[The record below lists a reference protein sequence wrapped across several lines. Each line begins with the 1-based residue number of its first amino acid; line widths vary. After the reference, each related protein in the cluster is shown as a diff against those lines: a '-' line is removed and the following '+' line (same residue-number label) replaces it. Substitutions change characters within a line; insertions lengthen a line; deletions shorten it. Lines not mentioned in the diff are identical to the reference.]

1 MPLALLALAVS
12 AFGIGTTEFVMM
24 GLLPNVAD
32 DLGTSVPTAGYLVS
46 AYAIGVV
53 VGAPLLTGLGSRI
66 PRKRMLL
73 LLMAVFTVGNLASAF
88 APDFGWLLV
97 SRFLAGLPHG
107 AFFGVGA
114 VVAARLVPD
123 GRQARAVA
131 TMFLGL
137 TVANIVGVPAATLL
151 GQHLGWRATF
161 MVVAVIGLGA
171 MAALARLV
179 PQIPVEAHQNVRRE
193 LSALGNRQV
202 MLGLLTAVLGFAGVF
217 AVYSY
222 LSSMTTEAMGFGESS
237 VTLVLA
243 LFGIGMTLGALA
255 AGPLTDRALRP
266 TLYGSLGALAV
277 VLVVFPFTVHVHWAA
292 LVMVVLLGGIGFMT
306 TTPLQMLVMNKA
318 KDAPTL
324 ASASN
329 HSAFNLANAGGAWLG
344 GVAIAA
350 LLGLDVPGPGRRGA
364 GRGRTRR
371 GGHGGR
377 HGPDPGPLAGRGLRS
392 PGGDSGVRGGPL
404 LLRRLSRTAP
414 RPPLTTTGRWGRAT
428 RAPTGPSSQV
438 VVDGLS
444 RRASTTAR
452 SRTADT
458 PIRVPFLPMEV
469 SLMR

>member
-1 MPLALLALAVS
+1 MPRPPRPVALFALAVS

-32 DLGTSVPTAGYLVS
+32 DLGTSVPTAGHLVA

-53 VGAPLLTGLGSRI
+53 IGAPLLTALGSRI

-73 LLMAVFTVGNLASAF
+73 LLMALFTVGNLASAL
-88 APDFGWLLV
+88 APGFGWLV
-97 SRFLAGLPHG
+97 AGRVLAGLPHG

-114 VVAARLVPD
+114 VVAARLVAD

-161 MVVAVIGLGA
+161 LVVAAIGLVA

-179 PQIPVEAHQNVRRE
+179 PYVPVDARQSVRRE
-193 LSALGNRQV
+193 LRTLGDRQV
-202 MLGLLTAVLGFAGVF
+202 LLGLLTAVFGFAGVF

-222 LSSMTTEAMGFGESS
+222 LASMTTEVMGFGESS

-266 TLYGSLGALAV
+266 TLYGSLAALAV
-277 VLVVFPFTVHVHWAA
+277 VLVAFNYTAHVRWAA
-292 LVMVVLLGGIGFMT
+292 PATVVVLGAVGFMT

-344 GVAIAA
+344 GMAIAA
-350 LLGLDVPGPGRRGA
+350 GWGWMSPTLVGAVLAVAGLGIAVTAGLLD
-364 GRGRTRR
+364 
-371 GGHGGR
+371 
-377 HGPDPGPLAGRGLRS
+377 
-392 PGGDSGVRGGPL
+392 
-404 LLRRLSRTAP
+404 
-414 RPPLTTTGRWGRAT
+414 
-428 RAPTGPSSQV
+428 RAPG
-438 VVDGLS
+438 
-444 RRASTTAR
+444 ASR
-452 SRTADT
+452 SRVVASGTASREPARDT
-458 PIRVPFLPMEV
+458 VG
-469 SLMR
+469 

>member
-32 DLGTSVPTAGYLVS
+32 DLHTSVPTAGYLVS

-53 VGAPLLTGLGSRI
+53 LGAPLLTGLGSRV
-66 PRKRMLL
+66 PRKKMLL
-73 LLMAVFTVGNLASAF
+73 LLMAVFTVGNLASAL
-88 APDFGWLLV
+88 APDFGWLIAGRL
-97 SRFLAGLPHG
+97 LAGLPHG

-114 VVAARLVPD
+114 VVAARLVTE

-161 MVVAVIGLGA
+161 LVVAAIGLAA

-179 PQIPVEAHQNVRRE
+179 PHIPVEAHQDVRRE
-193 LSALGNRQV
+193 LRALGNRQV
-202 MLGLLTAVLGFAGVF
+202 VLGLLTAVFGFAGVF

-222 LSSMTTEAMGFGESS
+222 LSAMTTKAMGFGESS
-237 VTLVLA
+237 VTPVLA

-277 VLVVFPFTVHVHWAA
+277 VLAVFPFVVHVTWAA
-292 LVMVVLLGGIGFMT
+292 LVIVVLLGAVGFMT

-350 LLGLDVPGPGRRGA
+350 GWGWTSPAFVGAVLAVAGLAIAMTA
-364 GRGRTRR
+364 GYLDRTPNPNSRVV
-371 GGHGGR
+371 
-377 HGPDPGPLAGRGLRS
+377 A
-392 PGGDSGVRGGPL
+392 GGP
-404 LLRRLSRTAP
+404 
-414 RPPLTTTGRWGRAT
+414 TTT
-428 RAPTGPSSQV
+428 RAPDRKTTSS
-438 VVDGLS
+438 
-444 RRASTTAR
+444 R
-452 SRTADT
+452 SG
-458 PIRVPFLPMEV
+458 V
-469 SLMR
+469 

>member
-1 MPLALLALAVS
+1 MPLALLALAIS

-46 AYAIGVV
+46 AYALGVV
-53 VGAPLLTGLGSRI
+53 LGAPLLTAIGSRV

-73 LLMAVFTVGNLASAF
+73 LLMALFTLGNLASAL
-88 APDFGWLLV
+88 APGFGWLV
-97 SRFLAGLPHG
+97 AGRFLAGLPHG

-114 VVAARLVPD
+114 VVAARLVGE

-161 MVVAVIGLGA
+161 LVVGVIGLGS

-179 PQIPVEAHQNVRRE
+179 PHIPVGAHQGLGHE
-193 LSALGNRQV
+193 LRALGNRQV
-202 MLGLLTAVLGFAGVF
+202 LLGLLTAVLGFAGVF

-222 LSSMTTEAMGFGESS
+222 LSAMTTEAMGFGESS

-266 TLYGSLGALAV
+266 TLYGSLAALAV
-277 VLVVFPFTVHVHWAA
+277 VLAVFPFAVQVKWAA
-292 LVMVVLLGGIGFMT
+292 LVMVVLLGGVGFMT

-344 GVAIAA
+344 GAAIAA
-350 LLGLDVPGPGRRGA
+350 GWGWTSPALVGAVLTVAGLAVAVTA
-364 GRGRTRR
+364 GVL
-371 GGHGGR
+371 
-377 HGPDPGPLAGRGLRS
+377 D
-392 PGGDSGVRGGPL
+392 RGGPGE
-404 LLRRLSRTAP
+404 SRVVA
-414 RPPLTTTGRWGRAT
+414 GAGT
-428 RAPTGPSSQV
+428 RGARDGSHADV
-438 VVDGLS
+438 V
-444 RRASTTAR
+444 
-452 SRTADT
+452 
-458 PIRVPFLPMEV
+458 
-469 SLMR
+469 

>member
-53 VGAPLLTGLGSRI
+53 LGAPLLTALGSRL

-73 LLMAVFTVGNLASAF
+73 LLMSLFILGNAASAF
-88 APDFGWLLV
+88 APGFGWLVAGRLI
-97 SRFLAGLPHG
+97 AGLPHG

-114 VVAARLVPD
+114 VVAARLVPE

-161 MVVAVIGLGA
+161 VVVAVIGLVA
-171 MAALARLV
+171 LAALARLI
-179 PQIPVEAHQNVRRE
+179 PQIPVAEHQDVRHE
-193 LSALGNRQV
+193 LRALRNRQV
-202 MLGLLTAVLGFAGVF
+202 ILGLLTAVFGFAGVF

-243 LFGIGMTLGALA
+243 LFGIGMTVGALA

-266 TLYGSLGALAV
+266 TLFGSLAALTV
-277 VLVVFPFTVHVHWAA
+277 VLLLFPLTVHVKWLA
-292 LVMVVLLGGIGFMT
+292 LVMVVLLGAVGFMT
-306 TTPLQMLVMNKA
+306 TTPLQMLVMRKA

-344 GVAIAA
+344 GAAISAGWGWTSPAPVGAA
-350 LLGLDVPGPGRRGA
+350 LA
-364 GRGRTRR
+364 
-371 GGHGGR
+371 
-377 HGPDPGPLAGRGLRS
+377 LAGLGIA
-392 PGGDSGVRGGPL
+392 V
-404 LLRRLSRTAP
+404 TATVLD
-414 RPPLTTTGRWGRAT
+414 RDRAT
-428 RAPTGPSSQV
+428 PSRVVAGGSDLPTTSRETVRSAPG
-438 VVDGLS
+438 
-444 RRASTTAR
+444 
-452 SRTADT
+452 
-458 PIRVPFLPMEV
+458 E
-469 SLMR
+469 

>member
-32 DLGTSVPTAGYLVS
+32 DLDTSVPTAGYLVS

-53 VGAPLLTGLGSRI
+53 LGAPLLAGLGSRV
-66 PRKRMLL
+66 PRKKMLL
-73 LLMAVFTVGNLASAF
+73 LLMALFTVGNLASAL
-88 APDFGWLLV
+88 APDFGWLLAG
-97 SRFLAGLPHG
+97 RFLAGLPHG

-114 VVAARLVPD
+114 VVATRLVAE

-161 MVVAVIGLGA
+161 LVVAAIGLTA

-179 PQIPVEAHQNVRRE
+179 PAIPVEAHQDVRRE
-193 LSALGNRQV
+193 LRALGNRQV
-202 MLGLLTAVLGFAGVF
+202 LLGLLTAVFGFAGVF

-222 LSSMTTEAMGFGESS
+222 LSAMTTKAMGFGESS
-237 VTLVLA
+237 VTVVLA

-277 VLVVFPFTVHVHWAA
+277 ILVAFPFTVHVQWAA
-292 LVMVVLLGGIGFMT
+292 LVMVVLLGGVGFMT

-350 LLGLDVPGPGRRGA
+350 GWGWTSPAFVGAVLAVAGLAIAATAGYLDRGD
-364 GRGRTRR
+364 
-371 GGHGGR
+371 GGR
-377 HGPDPGPLAGRGLRS
+377 SRVVANSSPSSTHSTPPDAHSTPPDAHPTPSGTHSS
-392 PGGDSGVRGGPL
+392 PSGV
-404 LLRRLSRTAP
+404 
-414 RPPLTTTGRWGRAT
+414 
-428 RAPTGPSSQV
+428 
-438 VVDGLS
+438 
-444 RRASTTAR
+444 
-452 SRTADT
+452 
-458 PIRVPFLPMEV
+458 
-469 SLMR
+469 

>member
-1 MPLALLALAVS
+1 MPLALFALAVS

-32 DLGTSVPTAGYLVS
+32 DLSTSVPTAGYLVS

-53 VGAPLLTGLGSRI
+53 LGAPLLTGLGSRV
-66 PRKRMLL
+66 PRKKMLL
-73 LLMAVFTVGNLASAF
+73 LLMALFTVGNLASAL
-88 APDFGWLLV
+88 APDFGWLLAG
-97 SRFLAGLPHG
+97 RFLAGLPHG

-114 VVAARLVPD
+114 VVAARLAAE

-161 MVVAVIGLGA
+161 LVVAAIGLAA

-179 PQIPVEAHQNVRRE
+179 PRIPVEAHRDVRRE
-193 LSALGNRQV
+193 LRALGNRQV
-202 MLGLLTAVLGFAGVF
+202 LLGLLTAVFGFAGVF

-222 LSSMTTEAMGFGESS
+222 LSAMTTEAMGFGESS

-277 VLVVFPFTVHVHWAA
+277 VLVAFPFTVHVPWAA
-292 LVMVVLLGGIGFMT
+292 LVMVTLLGAVGFMT
-306 TTPLQMLVMNKA
+306 TTPLQLLVMNKA

-350 LLGLDVPGPGRRGA
+350 GWGWTSPAFVGAVLAAAGLAIALTAGFLDLSKPVRRLRTEPSRRTGPGQHRLRA
-364 GRGRTRR
+364 LTRHPARPAFEDEGRTKAAT
-371 GGHGGR
+371 GH
-377 HGPDPGPLAGRGLRS
+377 
-392 PGGDSGVRGGPL
+392 
-404 LLRRLSRTAP
+404 P
-414 RPPLTTTGRWGRAT
+414 R
-428 RAPTGPSSQV
+428 
-438 VVDGLS
+438 
-444 RRASTTAR
+444 
-452 SRTADT
+452 
-458 PIRVPFLPMEV
+458 
-469 SLMR
+469 

>member
-53 VGAPLLTGLGSRI
+53 LGAPLLTGLGSRV
-66 PRKRMLL
+66 PRKKMLL
-73 LLMAVFTVGNLASAF
+73 LLMALFTIGNLASAL
-88 APDFGWLLV
+88 APDFGWLLAGRV
-97 SRFLAGLPHG
+97 LAGLPHG

-114 VVAARLVPD
+114 VVAARLVAE

-161 MVVAVIGLGA
+161 LVVAAIGLAA

-179 PQIPVEAHQNVRRE
+179 PAIPVEAHQDVRRE
-193 LSALGNRQV
+193 LRALGNRQV
-202 MLGLLTAVLGFAGVF
+202 LLGLLTAVFGFAGVF

-222 LSSMTTEAMGFGESS
+222 LSAMTTKAMGFGESS
-237 VTLVLA
+237 VTIVLA

-277 VLVVFPFTVHVHWAA
+277 ILVAFPFTVDVQWAA
-292 LVMVVLLGGIGFMT
+292 LVMVVLLGGVGFMT

-350 LLGLDVPGPGRRGA
+350 GWGWTSPAFVGAVLAVLGLAIAATAGFLDRGDGGGSRVVANSARPAFEDKTSTEVATMSSGPG
-364 GRGRTRR
+364 T
-371 GGHGGR
+371 
-377 HGPDPGPLAGRGLRS
+377 PSS
-392 PGGDSGVRGGPL
+392 PSGV
-404 LLRRLSRTAP
+404 
-414 RPPLTTTGRWGRAT
+414 
-428 RAPTGPSSQV
+428 
-438 VVDGLS
+438 
-444 RRASTTAR
+444 
-452 SRTADT
+452 
-458 PIRVPFLPMEV
+458 
-469 SLMR
+469 

>member
-1 MPLALLALAVS
+1 MPLALFALAVS

-53 VGAPLLTGLGSRI
+53 LGAPLLTGLGSRV

-73 LLMAVFTVGNLASAF
+73 LLMALFTVGNLASAL
-88 APDFGWLLV
+88 APDFGWLLAG
-97 SRFLAGLPHG
+97 RFLAGLPHG

-114 VVAARLVPD
+114 VVAARLAAE

-161 MVVAVIGLGA
+161 LVVAAIGLAA

-179 PQIPVEAHQNVRRE
+179 PRIPVEAHQDVRRE
-193 LSALGNRQV
+193 LRALGNRQV
-202 MLGLLTAVLGFAGVF
+202 LLGLLTAVFGFAGVF

-222 LSSMTTEAMGFGESS
+222 LSAMTTKAMGFGESS

-277 VLVVFPFTVHVHWAA
+277 VLVAFPFTVHVPWAA
-292 LVMVVLLGGIGFMT
+292 LVMVTLLGAVGFMT
-306 TTPLQMLVMNKA
+306 TTPLQLLVMNKA

-350 LLGLDVPGPGRRGA
+350 GWGWTSPAFVGAVLAVAGLAIALTA
-364 GRGRTRR
+364 GFLDLSK
-371 GGHGGR
+371 
-377 HGPDPGPLAGRGLRS
+377 P
-392 PGGDSGVRGGPL
+392 V
-404 LLRRLSRTAP
+404 RRLRTEP
-414 RPPLTTTGRWGRAT
+414 LSGTDPQEHRPDAHPAT
-428 RAPTGPSSQV
+428 SGPSGGAFSSPS
-438 VVDGLS
+438 G
-444 RRASTTAR
+444 A
-452 SRTADT
+452 
-458 PIRVPFLPMEV
+458 
-469 SLMR
+469 

>member
-1 MPLALLALAVS
+1 MPLALLALAIS

-53 VGAPLLTGLGSRI
+53 IGAPLLTALGSRI

-73 LLMAVFTVGNLASAF
+73 LMMAVFTAGNLASAL
-88 APDFGWLLV
+88 APNFGMLV
-97 SRFLAGLPHG
+97 AGRLLAGLPHG

-114 VVAARLVPD
+114 VVAARLVKE

-161 MVVAVIGLGA
+161 LVVAAIGLIA
-171 MAALARLV
+171 MASLAKLV
-179 PQIPVEAHQNVRRE
+179 PHVPRDEQNGVRQEIR
-193 LSALGNRQV
+193 ALGNRQV
-202 MLGLLTAVLGFAGVF
+202 LLGLLTAVFGFAGVF

-222 LSSMTTEAMGFGESS
+222 LASMMTKVTGFGEGT
-237 VTLVLA
+237 VPVVLA

-266 TLYGSLGALAV
+266 TLFGALGALAV
-277 VLVVFPFTVHVHWAA
+277 TLVVFDFTVHVKWAA
-292 LVMVVLLGGIGFMT
+292 LVTVVILGAVGFMT

-318 KDAPTL
+318 EHAPTL

-350 LLGLDVPGPGRRGA
+350 DWGWTSPTLVGAVLAVVGLSIAVTAALMD
-364 GRGRTRR
+364 
-371 GGHGGR
+371 
-377 HGPDPGPLAGRGLRS
+377 RS
-392 PGGDSGVRGGPL
+392 PN
-404 LLRRLSRTAP
+404 
-414 RPPLTTTGRWGRAT
+414 
-428 RAPTGPSSQV
+428 
-438 VVDGLS
+438 
-444 RRASTTAR
+444 R
-452 SRTADT
+452 SRIVATSDDKARHE
-458 PIRVPFLPMEV
+458 PARLG
-469 SLMR
+469 

>member
-53 VGAPLLTGLGSRI
+53 LGAPLLTALGSRI

-73 LLMAVFTVGNLASAF
+73 LLMGLFVLGNAASAL
-88 APDFGWLLV
+88 APGFGWLVAGRLI
-97 SRFLAGLPHG
+97 AGLPHG

-114 VVAARLVPD
+114 VVAARLVPED
-123 GRQARAVA
+123 RQARAVA
-131 TMFLGL
+131 RMFLGL

-161 MVVAVIGLGA
+161 LVVAVIGLV
-171 MAALARLV
+171 ALTALSRLI
-179 PQIPVEAHQNVRRE
+179 PQIPVAEHQDVRHE
-193 LSALGNRQV
+193 LRALGNRQV
-202 MLGLLTAVLGFAGVF
+202 ILGLLTAVFGFGGVF

-266 TLYGSLGALAV
+266 TLFGSLGALTV
-277 VLVVFPFTVHVHWAA
+277 VLLLFPLTVHVQWLA
-292 LVMVVLLGGIGFMT
+292 LAMVVLLGAVGFMT
-306 TTPLQMLVMNKA
+306 TTPLQMLVMRKA

-344 GVAIAA
+344 GAAISAGWGWTSPAPVGAA
-350 LLGLDVPGPGRRGA
+350 LAVAGLGIAVTATLLDRERVTPSRVVA
-364 GRGRTRR
+364 G
-371 GGHGGR
+371 
-377 HGPDPGPLAGRGLRS
+377 GPDG
-392 PGGDSGVRGGPL
+392 
-404 LLRRLSRTAP
+404 
-414 RPPLTTTGRWGRAT
+414 
-428 RAPTGPSSQV
+428 
-438 VVDGLS
+438 
-444 RRASTTAR
+444 
-452 SRTADT
+452 TADT
-458 PIRVPFLPMEV
+458 DAGAPEAHV
-469 SLMR
+469 SGRQTVRSAPGE

>member
-32 DLGTSVPTAGYLVS
+32 DLHTSVPTAGYLVS

-53 VGAPLLTGLGSRI
+53 LGAPLLTGLGSRV
-66 PRKRMLL
+66 PRKKMLL
-73 LLMAVFTVGNLASAF
+73 LLMAVFTVGNLASAL
-88 APDFGWLLV
+88 APDFGWLIAGRL
-97 SRFLAGLPHG
+97 LAGLPHG

-114 VVAARLVPD
+114 VVAARLVTE

-161 MVVAVIGLGA
+161 LVVAAIGLAA

-179 PQIPVEAHQNVRRE
+179 PHIPVEAHQDVRRE
-193 LSALGNRQV
+193 LRALGNRQV
-202 MLGLLTAVLGFAGVF
+202 VLGLLTAVFGFAGVF

-222 LSSMTTEAMGFGESS
+222 LSAMTTKAMGFGESS
-237 VTLVLA
+237 VTPVLA

-277 VLVVFPFTVHVHWAA
+277 VLAVFPFVVHVTWAA
-292 LVMVVLLGGIGFMT
+292 LVIVVLLGAVGFMT

-350 LLGLDVPGPGRRGA
+350 GWGWTSPAFVGAALAVAGLAIAMTAGYLDRTPNPNSRVVAGGPTT
-364 GRGRTRR
+364 TRD
-371 GGHGGR
+371 
-377 HGPDPGPLAGRGLRS
+377 PDRKTTSS
-392 PGGDSGVRGGPL
+392 PSGV
-404 LLRRLSRTAP
+404 
-414 RPPLTTTGRWGRAT
+414 
-428 RAPTGPSSQV
+428 
-438 VVDGLS
+438 
-444 RRASTTAR
+444 
-452 SRTADT
+452 
-458 PIRVPFLPMEV
+458 
-469 SLMR
+469 

>member
-53 VGAPLLTGLGSRI
+53 LGAPLLTGLGSRV
-66 PRKRMLL
+66 PRKKMLL
-73 LLMAVFTVGNLASAF
+73 LLMALFTIGNLASAL
-88 APDFGWLLV
+88 APDFGWLVAGRL
-97 SRFLAGLPHG
+97 LAGLPHG

-114 VVAARLVPD
+114 VVAARLVSE

-161 MVVAVIGLGA
+161 LVVAAIGLAA

-179 PQIPVEAHQNVRRE
+179 PHIPVEAHQDVRRE
-193 LSALGNRQV
+193 LRALGNRQV
-202 MLGLLTAVLGFAGVF
+202 LLGLLTAVFGFAGVF

-222 LSSMTTEAMGFGESS
+222 LSAMTTKAMGFGESS

-277 VLVVFPFTVHVHWAA
+277 VLVAFPFTVHVPWAA
-292 LVMVVLLGGIGFMT
+292 LTMVVLLGAVGFMT

-350 LLGLDVPGPGRRGA
+350 GWGWTSPAFVGAVLAVAGLAIAATAGFLDRGEGKSSRVVA
-364 GRGRTRR
+364 AHQSRPAPSSARPAATPARPAFEDGTG
-371 GGHGGR
+371 
-377 HGPDPGPLAGRGLRS
+377 S
-392 PGGDSGVRGGPL
+392 PGGPAAKSANSSPSG
-404 LLRRLSRTAP
+404 A
-414 RPPLTTTGRWGRAT
+414 
-428 RAPTGPSSQV
+428 
-438 VVDGLS
+438 
-444 RRASTTAR
+444 
-452 SRTADT
+452 
-458 PIRVPFLPMEV
+458 
-469 SLMR
+469 

>member
-53 VGAPLLTGLGSRI
+53 LGAPLLTGLGSRV
-66 PRKRMLL
+66 PRKKMLL
-73 LLMAVFTVGNLASAF
+73 LLMALFTIGNLASAL
-88 APDFGWLLV
+88 APDFGWLLAGRV
-97 SRFLAGLPHG
+97 LAGLPHG

-114 VVAARLVPD
+114 VVAARLVAE

-161 MVVAVIGLGA
+161 LVVAAIGLTA

-179 PQIPVEAHQNVRRE
+179 PRIPVEAHQDVRRE
-193 LSALGNRQV
+193 LRALGNRQV
-202 MLGLLTAVLGFAGVF
+202 LLGLLTAVFGFAGVF

-222 LSSMTTEAMGFGESS
+222 LSAMTTKAMGFGESS
-237 VTLVLA
+237 VTIVLA

-277 VLVVFPFTVHVHWAA
+277 VLVAFPFTVHVQWAA
-292 LVMVVLLGGIGFMT
+292 LVMVVLLGGVGFMT

-350 LLGLDVPGPGRRGA
+350 GWGWTSPAFVGAVLAVLGLAIAATAGFLDRGEGRA
-364 GRGRTRR
+364 SLVVVNSADNPANSSLSDT
-371 GGHGGR
+371 
-377 HGPDPGPLAGRGLRS
+377 PSS
-392 PGGDSGVRGGPL
+392 PSGV
-404 LLRRLSRTAP
+404 
-414 RPPLTTTGRWGRAT
+414 
-428 RAPTGPSSQV
+428 
-438 VVDGLS
+438 
-444 RRASTTAR
+444 
-452 SRTADT
+452 
-458 PIRVPFLPMEV
+458 
-469 SLMR
+469 